1 MQLAAAPQSHER
13 MQSALDI
20 KVTTGL
26 NYLPLLMPKIG
37 FFCRF
42 GEVDLQCS
50 KTRDESGIGVV
61 FEPVARK

>member
-1 MQLAAAPQSHER
+1 MQLAAASQSHER
-13 MQSALDI
+13 MQPALDI

-42 GEVDLQCS
+42 GEVDLFAMQ
-50 KTRDESGIGVV
+50 
-61 FEPVARK
+61 